1 MPVANGR
8 RVAVIAGCR
17 TPFCKSGTTLKDVRA
32 VDLARFVARE
42 LLERTNLDGADV
54 NAVIFGQVVPSAL
67 VPNVAREV
75 SLLPQF
81 PKEIP
86 AYSLNRA
93 CASSGQAVANA
104 YDEIVLGDAEVV
116 LAGGV
121 ESLSDIPI
129 LASRRLADILMEASK
144 AKSFGAR
151 LRTLS
156 RIRPRDLVPVSPAI
170 AEPSTGETMGQSA
183 EKMAK
188 ENHISRAAQD
198 RWALRSHE
206 LAARGTDDGR
216 ITAEIVPWFG
226 PGGRAGDGVVTQDN
240 GVRRD
245 TSLEQMAKLKPVF
258 DRRYGS
264 VTAANSSPLTDGA
277 SAVLV
282 MSDSAARALG
292 YTPLAYVR
300 SYAVAA
306 VDPGWQLL
314 QAPIFAVPKA
324 LERAGIQW
332 KELGVIEVHEAF
344 AAQVLSNLQGWAA
357 KGWEINEDIIN
368 VMGGSIAIGHPFGA
382 TGTRL
387 VTTLA
392 NEMARRDVQF
402 GLLSICA
409 QGGMGLAMVWSAADG
424 SGRGAHLG
432 ARRRR
437 HRRRHFRL
445 EERAGQQAFGRG
457 EAGPARD
464 VRRVGARRRRA
475 GRRLLLVEA
484 RELHRGGRHRGV
496 RPAHH
501 RRGSRAALGRG
512 PGNAGPGGAL
522 PQTDRRRDSRRV
534 PRRRTRVRPRL
545 RVPRGLRSPPD
556 PARPPG
562 SAARHSPGGGRLP
575 AAPPV
580 DWRPR
585 GARHHPRGQGRR
597 RQEGVPFGHR
607 GRAGSSRHPQG
618 RHHRRGAT
626 HGRRLAPASQ
636 AAGRVP
642 RMAARRQP
650 TGPGLGLPSRA
661 EAGTR
666 ADARQLS
673 RAPRRVGGGGAWA
686 ETRHGG
692 GSEARGAAV
701 RAARRH

>member
-1 MPVANGR
+1 MPGADGR

-17 TPFCKSGTTLKDVRA
+17 TPFCKSGTVLKDARA

-104 YDEIVLGDAEVV
+104 YDEIVLGDADVV

-129 LASRRLADILMEASK
+129 LASRRLADILVEATK
-144 AKSFGAR
+144 AKSLGAR

-188 ENHISRAAQD
+188 ENHISPAAQD

-216 ITAEIVPWFG
+216 IPAEIVPWF
-226 PGGRAGDGVVTQDN
+226 PPPRGGRAGDGVVTQDN
-240 GVRRD
+240 GIRRD
-245 TSLEQMAKLKPVF
+245 TSLEQMGKLKPVF

-277 SAVLV
+277 SAVLLV
-282 MSDSAARALG
+282 SDSAARALG

-332 KELGVIEVHEAF
+332 KDLGVIEVHEAF
-344 AAQVLSNLQGWAA
+344 AAQVLSNLQGWEAL
-357 KGWEINEDIIN
+357 GWEINEDIIN

-392 NEMARRDVQF
+392 NEMTRRDVQF

-409 QGGMGLAMVWSAADG
+409 QGGMGFAMV
-424 SGRGAHLG
+424 LE
-432 ARRRR
+432 RR
-437 HRRRHFRL
+437 
-445 EERAGQQAFGRG
+445 
-457 EAGPARD
+457 
-464 VRRVGARRRRA
+464 
-475 GRRLLLVEA
+475 
-484 RELHRGGRHRGV
+484 
-496 RPAHH
+496 
-501 RRGSRAALGRG
+501 
-512 PGNAGPGGAL
+512 
-522 PQTDRRRDSRRV
+522 
-534 PRRRTRVRPRL
+534 
-545 RVPRGLRSPPD
+545 
-556 PARPPG
+556 
-562 SAARHSPGGGRLP
+562 
-575 AAPPV
+575 
-580 DWRPR
+580 
-585 GARHHPRGQGRR
+585 
-597 RQEGVPFGHR
+597 
-607 GRAGSSRHPQG
+607 
-618 RHHRRGAT
+618 
-626 HGRRLAPASQ
+626 
-636 AAGRVP
+636 
-642 RMAARRQP
+642 
-650 TGPGLGLPSRA
+650 
-661 EAGTR
+661 
-666 ADARQLS
+666 
-673 RAPRRVGGGGAWA
+673 
-686 ETRHGG
+686 
-692 GSEARGAAV
+692 
-701 RAARRH
+701 